1 MRISDWSSDVC
12 SSDIP
17 VVLAHAILDGDDRV
31 FITPAGEEIDELLAG
46 QALALADQV
55 VLAVLVELG
64 ARHVQA
70 QQHVL
75 AGVVAGLADG
85 FEDGVERLDVRSEEH
100 TSELQSL
107 LRISNAV
114 F

>member
-1 MRISDWSSDVC
+1 MQLLEQERGQLRPA
-12 SSDIP
+12 IP

-31 FITPAGEEIDELLAG
+31 LVTPAGEEIDELLAG

-70 QQHVL
+70 Q
-75 AGVVAGLADG
+75 
-85 FEDGVERLDVRSEEH
+85 RSAEH

-107 LRISNAV
+107 MRLSYDV
-114 F
+114 CCLTQKHVTT